1 MFIFIVIL
9 LTIFILG
16 YIYLGVYLS
25 NLIKD
30 SDKQILF
37 WILYII
43 TALTILLIVISILFF
58 AKFRKK
64 VGPIGPRGFMGE
76 RGQEGDRGTCGN
88 VKNGCQRKTF
98 MLLIEKRF
106 KNEFDRELN
115 SEDRKVIYD
124 YVYKNNLDFTN
135 TKYSDLKKFDNQL
148 LINISGNKNISVNN
162 VLEMMPKLDE
172 YNIFIENL

>member
-1 MFIFIVIL
+1 MFIFIIIL

-25 NLIKD
+25 NVIKD
-30 SDKQILF
+30 ANHQILF
-37 WILYII
+37 WILYVI
-43 TALTILLIVISILFF
+43 TALTIFLIVISILFF
-58 AKFRKK
+58 AKYRKK

-76 RGQEGDRGTCGN
+76 RGEEGDKGTCGD

-106 KNEFDRELN
+106 INEFESELN
-115 SEDRKVIYD
+115 SEDRKTIYD
-124 YVYKNNLDFTN
+124 FVYSKDLDFTN

-148 LINISGNKNISVNN
+148 LLNISGNKNISIKQ
-162 VLEMMPKLDE
+162 VLEMMPKLEE
-172 YNIFIENL
+172 YNIIIEN